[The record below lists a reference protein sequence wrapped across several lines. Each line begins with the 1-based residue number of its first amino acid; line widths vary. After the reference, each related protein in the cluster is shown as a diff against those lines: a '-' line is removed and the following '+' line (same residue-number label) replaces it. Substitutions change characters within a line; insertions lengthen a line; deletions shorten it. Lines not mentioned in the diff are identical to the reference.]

1 MNGAPDS
8 LVRSDSPRSVARWI
22 AVLTLLTVAGG
33 IYAQGY
39 VSERLIVWRDAA
51 ATAANILAHRN
62 LYISGL
68 AAYLVEMACNVAGA
82 VLFYELLKPAGRSL
96 SLVAA
101 SLGLVACIIKTMG
114 RVLFGAPVY
123 LLGAQRFHLLGPG
136 AMNEISL
143 ILLLV
148 NDHAAGIAMSF
159 FGFNGVLTGILM
171 LRSRFLP
178 RFLGVFA
185 ILGGVGWL
193 TYLWPPLGYRLG
205 NYVLPVALLG
215 VVVTTTWFLV
225 FGVNEE
231 RWFEQAKAGR
241 RGRTGP
247 LREAE
252 GTRFAG

>member
-1 MNGAPDS
+1 MNEIADD
-8 LVRSDSPRSVARWI
+8 LVRSDSPRRVARWI
-22 AVLTLLTVAGG
+22 AVLTLLTVAAG

-51 ATAANILAHRN
+51 ATAANILSHRS

-101 SLGLVACIIKTMG
+101 TLGLVACIIKTMG

-123 LLGAQRFHLLGPG
+123 LLGAQRFHVLGPE

-171 LRSRFLP
+171 LRARFLP
-178 RFLGVFA
+178 RILGVLS

-193 TYLWPPLGYRLG
+193 AHLWPPLGYRIEGYL
-205 NYVLPVALLG
+205 LPTALLG
-215 VVVTTTWFLV
+215 VTGTTFWFLA

-231 RWFEQAKAGR
+231 RWFEQARVGKGR
-241 RGRTGP
+241 MMGS
-247 LREAE
+247 LREAD
-252 GTRFAG
+252 GSRFAG